1 MKSQSLKTLFLIVV
15 MMVSFTIGCKPPSE
29 TKSVETV
36 KNSKPPQRYG
46 MVIGVKPEKLDYY
59 KELHADAWPGVNQQ
73 IRKSNIQNYSIYL
86 TQLDDGKWYLF
97 AYFEYTGDDFEADMK
112 KMGEDEETVRWWKET
127 DPCQIP
133 LENRQEG
140 EWWKKMEEV
149 YRLK

>member
-1 MKSQSLKTLFLIVV
+1 MKSRFLSTSSIIVV
-15 MMVSFTIGCKPPSE
+15 IMVLFTIGCKPSE
-29 TKSVETV
+29 PQTAEKEKV
-36 KNSKPPQRYG
+36 SKPPQRYG

-59 KELHADAWPGVNQQ
+59 KELHANAWPGVNKQ
-73 IRKSNIQNYSIYL
+73 IRKSNIQNYSIFL
-86 TQLDDGKWYLF
+86 TQLDDSKWYLF

-112 KMGEDEETVRWWKET
+112 KMAEDEETIRWWKET